1 MPQRKA
7 GQKDLRKNVRR
18 HGKNLKIQNRVKSTV
33 KQFKKSLTVAD
44 TAARAT
50 ALKAVY
56 KILDRAASKNV
67 IHPNKAA
74 RTKSRLT
81 KLLNKTP
88 AAPAVAQ

>member
-18 HGKNLKIQNRVKSTV
+18 HEKNLKLQNRVKSAI
-33 KQFKKSLTVAD
+33 KQFKKSLAAAD
-44 TAARAT
+44 TGARAT

-67 IHPNKAA
+67 IHPNKAS
-74 RTKSRLT
+74 RSKSRLT
-81 KLLNKTP
+81 KLLNKTK
-88 AAPAVAQ
+88 